1 MSLYVLDTDTL
12 QLYQDGNAA
21 VVNRVNAVA
30 PGDLAISVVT
40 VEEQLSGW
48 YAQLRQAKQP
58 ERLAWAYRRLAAT
71 VRFLTRIQIVDFD
84 EAAIRRCEEL
94 KKLKLRVR
102 KMDLRI
108 AATVLER
115 AAILVTRNVR
125 DFQRVPGLRIEDWSK
140 EAS

>member
-71 VRFLTRIQIVDFD
+71 VRFLTRI
-84 EAAIRRCEEL
+84 
-94 KKLKLRVR
+94 LRGR
-102 KMDLRI
+102 HQ
-108 AATVLER
+108 R
-115 AAILVTRNVR
+115 AS
-125 DFQRVPGLRIEDWSK
+125 VPPSFVGNQPPGSTCRS
-140 EAS
+140 